1 MTGRDAMMFAFDRLF
16 ERAAAKLHVE
26 CDEMERLA
34 ARRQFEE
41 RFSVALDSAQGIELE
56 ALPEEILHAM
66 EGSIDQ
72 ISPAQLAGHLA
83 AIPIA
88 HQAVRVLQLVAF
100 RNAEQQLMRR
110 MIEQADDRWGGN

>member
-1 MTGRDAMMFAFDRLF
+1 MTGRDAMLIAFDRLF
-16 ERAAAKLHVE
+16 DRAAAKLHVE
-26 CDEMERLA
+26 YDEFERLA

-41 RFSVALDSAQGIELE
+41 RFSIALDSATGIELE
-56 ALPEEILHAM
+56 ALPEEILQSM

-83 AIPIA
+83 AIPLA

-100 RNAEQQLMRR
+100 RNAEQHLMRQL
-110 MIEQADDRWGGN
+110 IEQADDRWGGN